1 MKKCLTD
8 TAIKGTFRQNEKHS
22 DIYDLQTIDGVQ
34 FPFTYFRLTLPRSEF
49 LIKNRAVYVAESH
62 RNNTKVLFTGL
73 RLVTTSIY
81 SGNMY
86 NPATKKTSLLLFKH
100 DLLERSFAI
109 YLFPGKNPRS
119 LKPYINEIL
128 AV

>member
-1 MKKCLTD
+1 MKKCLTA
-8 TAIKGTFRQNEKHS
+8 TAIKGTFSQNATHP
-22 DIYDLQTIDGVQ
+22 DIYDIQPVSGIQ

-49 LIKNRAVYVAESH
+49 LIKNKAVYVAESH

-86 NPATKKTSLLLFKH
+86 NPATKKTSLLLFRH
-100 DLLERSFAI
+100 DLLERSFAV
-109 YLFPGKNPRS
+109 YLFLAKNPRR
-119 LKPYINEIL
+119 LQPYINEIL

>member
-1 MKKCLTD
+1 MKKCLTA
-8 TAIKGTFRQNEKHS
+8 TAIKGTFSQNATHL
-22 DIYDLQTIDGVQ
+22 DIYDIQPVSGVQ
-34 FPFTYFRLTLPRSEF
+34 FPFTYFRLSSPRSEF
-49 LIKNRAVYVAESH
+49 LIKNKAVYVAESH

-86 NPATKKTSLLLFKH
+86 NPATKKTSLLLFRH
-100 DLLERSFAI
+100 DLLERSFAV
-109 YLFPGKNPRS
+109 YLFLAKNPRR
-119 LKPYINEIL
+119 LQPYINEIL

>member
-1 MKKCLTD
+1 MQKSLTD
-8 TAIKGTFRQNEKHS
+8 TAIKGTFIQNEKHS

-34 FPFTYFRLTLPRSEF
+34 FPFTYFRLTSPRNEF
-49 LIKNRAVYVAESH
+49 LIKQSAVYVAESH

-86 NPATKKTSLLLFKH
+86 NPATKKTSLLLFRH
-100 DLLERSFAI
+100 DLLERSFAV
-109 YLFPGKNPRS
+109 YLFLAKNPRR
-119 LKPYINEIL
+119 LQPYINEIL